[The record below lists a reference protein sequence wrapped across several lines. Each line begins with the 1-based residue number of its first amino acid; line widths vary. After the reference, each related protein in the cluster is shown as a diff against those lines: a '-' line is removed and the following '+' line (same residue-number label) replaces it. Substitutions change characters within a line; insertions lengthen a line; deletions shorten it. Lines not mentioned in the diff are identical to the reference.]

1 MADDTVTKFDGLAAS
16 AARYGDAALHNYSQI
31 RSLAEAI
38 STGFCRYLGDKRKC
52 VFLVPPKGAWAA
64 QGFGSGAFSVSG
76 KGFLPLEPISFG
88 LGVRVSK
95 TGDWTR
101 LVITAAKQGPDLDV
115 TIEGGRDYS
124 FRLPVDEEQLQEF
137 FGILY
142 ARLTDWFNEHAD
154 HFENGAYGG
163 RDIGFDFTF
172 DDADDVVT

>member
-1 MADDTVTKFDGLAAS
+1 MTDDQPTRFDALAEA
-16 AARYGDAALHNYSQI
+16 AARYGDASLDNYSLI

-38 STGFCRYLGDKRKC
+38 SSGFCRYLGDKKKC
-52 VFLVPPKGAWAA
+52 VYLVPPTGAWAA

-95 TGDWTR
+95 TGDWIR

-115 TIEGGRDYS
+115 SIEGGQDFS
-124 FRLPVDEEQLQEF
+124 FRLPFDEEQLQAF
-137 FGILY
+137 FVVLY
-142 ARLTDWFNEHAD
+142 ARLTDWFNDQAD

-163 RDIGFDFTF
+163 RAIGFDFTH
-172 DDADDVVT
+172 DETD